1 MLHKNGRNSK
11 NTKFNKQ
18 KKSTG
23 APIEV
28 KHHNSSRYLS
38 KNVCPGK
45 SKTDFFLSGTLS
57 SIMFL
62 RLEKTMLNDFVLAVL
77 SAFVKQGLWSW
88 QGNGTSAVPATHR
101 CLKYMLCMVSR
112 HCLSYPPW
120 LRSCNEIVVYDPR
133 RAKIL
138 KRKGA
143 NELKRGGCQVVPFWA
158 KPGLVHSSWQW

>member
-1 MLHKNGRNSK
+1 MLHKNGRSSK

-28 KHHNSSRYLS
+28 KHHNSARYLS

-77 SAFVKQGLWSW
+77 SAFVKQGL
-88 QGNGTSAVPATHR
+88 
-101 CLKYMLCMVSR
+101 
-112 HCLSYPPW
+112 
-120 LRSCNEIVVYDPR
+120 
-133 RAKIL
+133 
-138 KRKGA
+138 
-143 NELKRGGCQVVPFWA
+143 
-158 KPGLVHSSWQW
+158 